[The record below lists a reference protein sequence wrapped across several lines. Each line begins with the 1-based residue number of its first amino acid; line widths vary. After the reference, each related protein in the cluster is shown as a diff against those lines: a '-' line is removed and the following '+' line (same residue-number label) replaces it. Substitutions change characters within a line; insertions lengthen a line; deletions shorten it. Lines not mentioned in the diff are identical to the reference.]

1 MVIGDRQCGGGQLS
15 SQVMVGVCFL
25 HISDLSGTEGTAEAV
40 FHEQVF
46 HILPII
52 SLGNMQ
58 FSLG

>member
-25 HISDLSGTEGTAEAV
+25 HISDLFGTEGTAEAV